1 MNVRSNI
8 PALFFASVR
17 EYPREQMSRGPAEWR
32 LELALIG
39 RGGPRGTRDRC
50 RPIASGLAPRARV
63 VLVSENRPE
72 WLLVDLAVQSAGG
85 VVVPI
90 YPTLALDQTRFLLTD
105 SGAGAAFVSTRD
117 LAGKIE
123 SVRSGTPCAQVYA
136 LDGEG
141 APPVER
147 LREEGRAFLSRH
159 TDALEERLASLG
171 PDELATIV
179 YTSGTTG
186 VPKGAMLTHA
196 NICYNVAACIDLF
209 DFRSGDTALSFL
221 PLSHIFERMV
231 QYVFLQKGLR
241 IAYVRNLER
250 LADAIAETRPHVF
263 ITVPRVLERVAGR
276 VREQIEQSDAVRRFV
291 GHRALAWAE
300 SCADIFMRGE
310 RPHGLRGARWL
321 AADRLV
327 LSRLRSRLGG
337 RLRFIVSGGA
347 ALPPDVT
354 RFFWVA
360 AIPVYEGYGLTETA
374 PVLCANRPGHVRL
387 GTVGP
392 AIPGV
397 ELSIASDGEIL
408 ARGPNVM
415 QGYWQNAR
423 DTGEALR
430 SGWFHTGDLG
440 SLDANGFL
448 EITGRKKDILVLS
461 TGKNVAPQ
469 AIEDAVAQS
478 PYVSRAIAVG
488 DARPAIGLL
497 IVPNFDIL
505 ARWAHDNGLPEMDRE
520 TLLAS
525 PEVRRLMRSE
535 IVRLQA
541 RLSTFEKARQF
552 EFLPEELT
560 EENGLL
566 TPTQKV
572 RRQAVIARHG
582 HLVDRLY
589 E

>member
-1 MNVRSNI
+1 MNVRSTI

-17 EYPREQMSRGPAEWR
+17 EFPREQMLGVRQS
-32 LELALIG
+32 
-39 RGGPRGTRDRC
+39 GGWNWLSSDEAGHAVRETAAGL
-50 RPIASGLAPRARV
+50 IASGLAPRARV
-63 VLVSENRPE
+63 ALVSENRPE

-85 VVVPI
+85 IVVPI

-105 SGAGAAFVSTRD
+105 SGACAAFVSTRD

-123 SVRSGTPCAQVYA
+123 SVRDGTPCDQPYVF
-136 LDGEG
+136 DGEG
-141 APPVER
+141 ATSIAR
-147 LREEGRAFLSRH
+147 LREAGRELLSH
-159 TDALEERLASLG
+159 HPGALEQRLASLG
-171 PDELATIV
+171 PAELATIV

-196 NICYNVAACIDLF
+196 NLCSNVAACLDLF
-209 DFRSGDTALSFL
+209 AFESNDTALSFL
-221 PLSHIFERMV
+221 PLSHIFERIA

-241 IAYVRNLER
+241 IAYVRSLER
-250 LADAIAETRPHVF
+250 LADSIAEVRPDVF
-263 ITVPRVLERVAGR
+263 VTVPRVLERVAGR
-276 VREQIEQSDAVRRFV
+276 VREQIDQATTVRRVV
-291 GHRALAWAE
+291 GRRALAWAE
-300 SCADIFMRGE
+300 SCAALFMRGE
-310 RPHGLRGARWL
+310 RPRGLRGARWM

-327 LSRLRSRLGG
+327 LSRLRARLGG
-337 RLRFIVSGGA
+337 RLRFVISGGA
-347 ALPPDVT
+347 ALPADVT
-354 RFFWVA
+354 RFFWAA
-360 AIPVYEGYGLTETA
+360 AIPVYEGYGLTETS

-397 ELSIASDGEIL
+397 EIGIAPDGEIL

-423 DTGEALR
+423 NTGEVLR
-430 SGWFHTGDLG
+430 DGWFHTGDLG
-440 SLDANGFL
+440 SLDADSFL
-448 EITGRKKDILVLS
+448 KITGRKKDILVLS

-488 DARPAIGLL
+488 DGRPVIGLL
-497 IVPNFDIL
+497 IVPNFEML
-505 ARWAHDNGLPEMDRE
+505 ARWARDNGLPDTDRE

-525 PEVRRLMRSE
+525 PEVRRLIRSE

-541 RLSTFEKARQF
+541 PLSTFEKARQF
-552 EFLPEELT
+552 EFLHEDLT

-572 RRQAVIARHG
+572 RRQAVLERHG

-589 E
+589 G